1 MIIDLKGRKAI
12 VTGSTA
18 GIGRATAEGLAR
30 AGAAVV
36 VNGRGTARV
45 DEAVRQIR
53 QAVPGSD
60 VSGVAAD
67 MATPEGVEALVAQVP
82 EADILVNN
90 VGTAYLRPY
99 SGIED
104 IAKIPDEDWLS
115 LFQLNVMSGVR
126 ASRHYLP
133 GMVRRGWGR
142 VVFVSS
148 ESAVNIPK
156 EMLDYGMTKTA
167 QLAVSRGLAEAVAGT
182 GVTVNAVLPGP
193 TRSEILGNFMAQQA
207 EGPGHHAGRGRAG
220 VPEGGPADQPSRAVR
235 DDRRSRQHDRL
246 RLLGAGLRDQ
256 RGGAARRR
264 RRGPIRGVTAC
275 RAGDGGRR
283 WMAATDIERRRR
295 CCVASRPV
303 RPTRKSGTWA
313 RTGSPQHDPCIADG
327 VAGHLT
333 EQATKAERPG
343 REESN

>member
-1 MIIDLKGRKAI
+1 MIIDLKGRRAI

-36 VNGRGTARV
+36 VNGRRAARV

-53 QAVPGSD
+53 QAVPDSD
-60 VSGVAAD
+60 VSGLVAD
-67 MATPEGVEALVAQVP
+67 MATPEGAAALIAQVP
-82 EADILVNN
+82 DGDILVNN

-99 SGIED
+99 NGIED
-104 IAKIPDEDWLS
+104 IAQIPDADWLS

-133 GMVRRGWGR
+133 GMVQRGWGR

-156 EMLDYGMTKTA
+156 EMIDYGMTKTA

-193 TRSEILGNFMAQQA
+193 TRSEILGDFMAQQA
-207 EGPGHHAGRGRAG
+207 KEHGITQDEAEQGFLKSARPT
-220 VPEGGPADQPSRAVR
+220 S
-235 DDRRSRQHDRL
+235 
-246 RLLGAGLRDQ
+246 LLGRFATTDEVANMIVYVCSEQ
-256 RGGAARRR
+256 ASATSGAALR
-264 RRGPIRGVTAC
+264 V
-275 RAGDGGRR
+275 DGGVVRF
-283 WMAATDIERRRR
+283 
-295 CCVASRPV
+295 VA
-303 RPTRKSGTWA
+303 
-313 RTGSPQHDPCIADG
+313 
-327 VAGHLT
+327 
-333 EQATKAERPG
+333 
-343 REESN
+343 